1 MTVMQFDP
9 HRGWYNPRPDYA
21 SRPYRAD
28 APLRVGGFGLVPH
41 RAGPVP
47 IEQECA
53 FALIERARRGD
64 TAAEAELRARNG
76 KLTR

>member
-28 APLRVGGFGLVPH
+28 APLRATIYA
-41 RAGPVP
+41 RAPASPSPLP
-47 IEQECA
+47 IEQECG

-64 TAAEAELRARNG
+64 SAAEAELRARNG

>member
-1 MTVMQFDP
+1 MTVMQFDS

-21 SRPYRAD
+21 TRPYRAD
-28 APLRVGGFGLVPH
+28 APLRATVYARTQEAPSRL
-41 RAGPVP
+41 P

-53 FALIERARRGD
+53 FRLIDRARRGD
-64 TAAEAELRARNG
+64 AAAEAELRARNG